1 MKYTFLISLLVFLVS
16 VPALPAFGQKK
27 DAAQRA
33 AELRAQLADVDARE
47 AELKLRLE
55 QIKEDSKPENI
66 ERSLAGYG
74 STRPEEVR
82 EQRRRQLEIEKNSV
96 ENQLNYLGQRR
107 ATLES
112 SIATADALAY
122 QQSASGPVTVDEM
135 TLSTFPRWA
144 GGLLLGGV
152 VIVGVLALIAVRYW
166 RQTI

>member
-1 MKYTFLISLLVFLVS
+1 MKYTFLISLLVLLVT
-16 VPALPAFGQKK
+16 VPALQAFGQKK

-33 AELRAQLADVDARE
+33 AELRAQLADVEARE

-55 QIKEDSKPENI
+55 QINEDSKPENI

-152 VIVGVLALIAVRYW
+152 VIVGVLALVAMRYW